1 MYKRDHI
8 QGALRNHG
16 IIFFVF
22 GVLMLFG
29 IWALPQMS
37 KDEFPQFTIRQA
49 VVAAIYPGATAEE
62 VEQQVTVPLEAFINS
77 YEEVNRQM
85 TYSTTED
92 GVVYCYVMLR
102 NSITS
107 KDQTWA
113 KMRAGLNLLKKTK
126 LPAGVADVV
135 LIDDFGNT
143 ASILLSVESNQRSVT
158 ELQPYAERLTRQL
171 SEIDAMGKLKILGS
185 QREQIVVTLDLQRM
199 ASYGLTPSALQA
211 QLLLQGLRTV
221 GGQDESAGE
230 LRVDIPYSSEY
241 EIARQI
247 IRTDPLTGAVLRLQ
261 DVATVERRLPKPE
274 QFVMCYNNSQHSTLN
289 SQPTSPSEKGSGDV
303 SQLSTLN
310 TQLSTFNTPGGQ
322 SGEAGLSSLSA
333 SGQSGE
339 AGLSSVSAS
348 GQSGEAGLIIS
359 MEMEPGNNI
368 VAFGES
374 VQQVLD
380 EAALQFPP
388 DIRLHRV
395 TDQPKVVDDSV
406 RSFLRDIFISILV
419 VIAVMLL
426 LFPLRTALVACTG
439 VPVCIAI
446 CIGLMYLTGI
456 ELNTVTLAALIFV
469 LGMIVDDSVI
479 VIDGYTNLLDRGWS
493 RWYSAT
499 VSTRQLFVP
508 MSLATC
514 AIAGMFFPMTKIITG
529 PLGEFVQLFPFAVLF
544 ALGAS
549 IFYAAWMTP
558 YLSTQFIR
566 RRGESTT
573 RFEKG
578 QELFFTWL
586 QRSYD
591 RLLSFCFRRRWF
603 TYGLLIAA
611 LGSGVFFLTRL
622 HLQLLPKAEREMFAV
637 EIHLAQGATVDQTAA
652 LADSLARMLVADS
665 RVLTVTSFVGHSSPR
680 FHATYT
686 PAMPAPNY
694 AQFVVGTADY
704 QATAELLRELG
715 PRYEH
720 WFPNAYVRFK
730 QLDYQVVK
738 NPLEVRLAYA
748 PFVEAGE
755 HEAMMQLYIDSI
767 RAYMAS
773 RPELVWVHSDYDDIA
788 SQSRIVL
795 KADEASRLGVTQASL
810 SLYLASVT
818 RGVTITN
825 IYEHGN
831 TSPTPVVLC
840 SSFQP
845 SNSNAQT
852 ATLKPSNC
860 EAQTLNSQ
868 LSTTLNTQLSTLNS
882 ISIPTAT
889 GTWVPLRQV
898 ADIVPAWHHASI
910 EHRNG
915 VPTITIGAD
924 LVGATSQVAAERT
937 VSRWLDGFRQRHPTD
952 ALVVRFGGLSEI
964 NGMIVP
970 QILWSVVAALL
981 VMFVLLL
988 YHFGRIRLAMLALSS
1003 AALCLFGAMLGLWLF
1018 RLDIS
1023 ITAVLGTVSLI
1034 GIIVRNAI
1042 MMYEYA
1048 EELRHTRGLSVS
1060 EAAYE
1065 AGRRRMRPVFLTSA
1079 TTALGVLPMIIA
1091 HTSLWMPMGV
1101 VICFGT
1107 IFTLPLT
1114 LTILPVLYARI
1125 IH

>member
-22 GVLMLFG
+22 GVLMAFG

-113 KMRAGLNLLKKTK
+113 KMRAGLNLLKKTQ

-185 QREQIVVTLDLQRM
+185 QREQIVVTLDLPRM

-261 DVATVERRLPKPE
+261 DIATVERRLPKPE
-274 QFVMCYNNSQHSTLN
+274 QFVMCYNTP
-289 SQPTSPSEKGSGDV
+289 QPTSPSEKGSGDV
-303 SQLSTLN
+303 AQPTS
-310 TQLSTFNTPGGQ
+310 PMR
-322 SGEAGLSSLSA
+322 GEPEGCP
-333 SGQSGE
+333 
-339 AGLSSVSAS
+339 SSVSA
-348 GQSGEAGLIIS
+348 GGLSGEAGLIIS

-406 RSFLRDIFISILV
+406 RSFLRDILISILV

-479 VIDGYTNLLDRGWS
+479 VIDGYTNLLDQGWS

-573 RFEKG
+573 RFEKV

-591 RLLSFCFRRRWF
+591 RLLLFCFRRRWF

-622 HLQLLPKAEREMFAV
+622 NLQLLPKAEREMFAV

-704 QATAELLRELG
+704 RATAELLRELG

-748 PFVEAGE
+748 PFVEAEE

-831 TSPTPVVLC
+831 TSPTPVVLH
-840 SSFQP
+840 
-845 SNSNAQT
+845 
-852 ATLKPSNC
+852 
-860 EAQTLNSQ
+860 
-868 LSTTLNTQLSTLNS
+868 STLNDQPS
-882 ISIPTAT
+882 TSLPFERGAGGVSLNPQHSTSLPFERGAGGVSLNSLLIPTAT

-952 ALVVRFGGLSEI
+952 ALLIRFGGLSEI

-988 YHFGRIRLAMLALSS
+988 YHFGRIRLALLALSS

>member
-261 DVATVERRLPKPE
+261 DIATVERRLPKPE
-274 QFVMCYNNSQHSTLN
+274 QFVMCYNNPQH
-289 SQPTSPSEKGSGDV
+289 
-303 SQLSTLN
+303 STLN
-310 TQLSTFNTPGGQ
+310 TQLSTFNTPGG
-322 SGEAGLSSLSA
+322 L
-333 SGQSGE
+333 
-339 AGLSSVSAS
+339 
-348 GQSGEAGLIIS
+348 SGEAGLIIS

-380 EAALQFPP
+380 EAASQFPP

-406 RSFLRDIFISILV
+406 RSFLRDILISILV

-573 RFEKG
+573 RFEKV

-755 HEAMMQLYIDSI
+755 HEATMQLYIDSI

-852 ATLKPSNC
+852 ATLKPSNS

-868 LSTTLNTQLSTLNS
+868 LSTTLNSQLSTLNS
-882 ISIPTAT
+882 LSIPTAT

-952 ALVVRFGGLSEI
+952 ALLIRFGGLSEI

>member
-1 MYKRDHI
+1 MSKRDHI

-22 GVLMLFG
+22 GVLMAFG

-113 KMRAGLNLLKKTK
+113 KMRAGLNLLKKTQ

-185 QREQIVVTLDLQRM
+185 RHEQIVVTLDLPRM

-261 DVATVERRLPKPE
+261 DIATVERRLPKPE
-274 QFVMCYNNSQHSTLN
+274 QFVMCYNNPQHSTL
-289 SQPTSPSEKGSGDV
+289 PSFQGGAGGR
-303 SQLSTLN
+303 LL
-310 TQLSTFNTPGGQ
+310 NTPG
-322 SGEAGLSSLSA
+322 
-333 SGQSGE
+333 
-339 AGLSSVSAS
+339 

-380 EAALQFPP
+380 EAASQFPP

-479 VIDGYTNLLDRGWS
+479 VIDGYTNLLDQGWS

-573 RFEKG
+573 RFEKV

-591 RLLSFCFRRRWF
+591 RLLLFCFRRRWF

-622 HLQLLPKAEREMFAV
+622 NLQLLPKAEREMFAV

-704 QATAELLRELG
+704 RATAELLRELG

-748 PFVEAGE
+748 PFVEAEE
-755 HEAMMQLYIDSI
+755 HEATMQLYIDSI

-831 TSPTPVVLC
+831 TSPTPVVLH
-840 SSFQP
+840 S
-845 SNSNAQT
+845 
-852 ATLKPSNC
+852 
-860 EAQTLNSQ
+860 TLNTQHSTLNTQ

-882 ISIPTAT
+882 LSVPTAT

-952 ALVVRFGGLSEI
+952 ALLIRFGGLSEI

-988 YHFGRIRLAMLALSS
+988 YHFGRIRLALLALSS

>member
-1 MYKRDHI
+1 
-8 QGALRNHG
+8 
-16 IIFFVF
+16 
-22 GVLMLFG
+22 
-29 IWALPQMS
+29 
-37 KDEFPQFTIRQA
+37 
-49 VVAAIYPGATAEE
+49 
-62 VEQQVTVPLEAFINS
+62 
-77 YEEVNRQM
+77 
-85 TYSTTED
+85 
-92 GVVYCYVMLR
+92 
-102 NSITS
+102 
-107 KDQTWA
+107 
-113 KMRAGLNLLKKTK
+113 MR
-126 LPAGVADVV
+126 
-135 LIDDFGNT
+135 
-143 ASILLSVESNQRSVT
+143 
-158 ELQPYAERLTRQL
+158 
-171 SEIDAMGKLKILGS
+171 
-185 QREQIVVTLDLQRM
+185 
-199 ASYGLTPSALQA
+199 
-211 QLLLQGLRTV
+211 
-221 GGQDESAGE
+221 GE
-230 LRVDIPYSSEY
+230 
-241 EIARQI
+241 
-247 IRTDPLTGAVLRLQ
+247 
-261 DVATVERRLPKPE
+261 PE
-274 QFVMCYNNSQHSTLN
+274 GC
-289 SQPTSPSEKGSGDV
+289 P
-303 SQLSTLN
+303 
-310 TQLSTFNTPGGQ
+310 
-322 SGEAGLSSLSA
+322 SSLSA
-333 SGQSGE
+333 G
-339 AGLSSVSAS
+339 GL
-348 GQSGEAGLIIS
+348 SGEAGLIIS

-380 EAALQFPP
+380 EAASQFPP

-479 VIDGYTNLLDRGWS
+479 VIDGYTNLLDQGWS

-591 RLLSFCFRRRWF
+591 RLLLFCFRRRWF

-637 EIHLAQGATVDQTAA
+637 EIHLAQGSTVDQTAA

-704 QATAELLRELG
+704 RATAELLRELG

-748 PFVEAGE
+748 PFVEAEE
-755 HEAMMQLYIDSI
+755 HEATMQLYIDSI

-831 TSPTPVVLC
+831 TSPTPVVLR
-840 SSFQP
+840 S
-845 SNSNAQT
+845 
-852 ATLKPSNC
+852 
-860 EAQTLNSQ
+860 TLNSQ
-868 LSTTLNTQLSTLNS
+868 HSTSLPFERGAGGVSLNTQPSTSLPFERGAGGVSLNS
-882 ISIPTAT
+882 LLIPTAT

-898 ADIVPAWHHASI
+898 ADIVPAWHHASV
-910 EHRNG
+910 EHRSG

-952 ALVVRFGGLSEI
+952 ALLIRFGGLSEI

-988 YHFGRIRLAMLALSS
+988 YHFGRIRLALLALSS